1 MTQVDFYVLQAND
14 LAARHA
20 FAARLAE
27 KAFRQ
32 NMPVLVWAQDLVQ
45 AQALDELFW
54 QFRPEAF
61 LPHQLAGT
69 GGDSPVVIS
78 PGEDEPSHSGLL
90 INLKGEV
97 PVMFERFQ
105 RLAEIVVQTPE
116 ILASTRKNFRQYQ
129 SQGCPVKTHKLSG

>member
-1 MTQVDFYVLQAND
+1 MTQVDFYVLQATD
-14 LAARHA
+14 LSARHA

-32 NMPVLVWAQDLVQ
+32 NIPVLVWAQDQIQ

-69 GGDSPVVIS
+69 SGAAPVLIS
-78 PGEDEPSHSGLL
+78 PGVDEPSHSGLL
-90 INLKGEV
+90 INLRADL
-97 PVMFERFQ
+97 PAMYMRFQ
-105 RLAEIVVQTPE
+105 RLAEIVVQSPD
-116 ILASTRKNFRQYQ
+116 ILASTRKNFRHYQ
-129 SQGCPVKTHKLSG
+129 AEGCAIKTHKLGD